1 MEIRF
6 DKKYLSE
13 LYHQGRCSD
22 RKHRYQPDIARR
34 YQRCVDLMESV
45 SSVEG
50 LYQYNS
56 LKYKVLK
63 GDKKDIS
70 SVRVN
75 DRYRIEFTVETAET
89 ETLVTICNILD
100 LSNHYK

>member
-1 MEIRF
+1 MEIKF
-6 DKKYLSE
+6 DKEYLSE
-13 LYHQGRCSD
+13 LYYTGKCSD
-22 RKHRYQPDIARR
+22 KRHRYRPDIARR

-45 SSVEG
+45 PSIEG

-56 LKYKVLK
+56 LNYKVLG
-63 GDKKDIS
+63 GDKKGVS

-75 DRYRIEFTVETAET
+75 DTYRIEFTVEVQKT
-89 ETLVTICNILD
+89 EMLVTICNILE